1 MAVNIAVI
9 FFFFPPKWFFTPGT
23 LNIYKIVL
31 FEQFCDLLF
40 SNVARTSLQEEKC
53 FFVSSKRLVM

>member
-9 FFFFPPKWFFTPGT
+9 CSRAEFFTQGT

-31 FEQFCDLLF
+31 LEQFCDLLF
-40 SNVARTSLQEEKC
+40 SNVARTSLQEVKY
-53 FFVSSKRLVM
+53 FLVHSRRLVI